1 MSITLL
7 KDVIRD
13 VRSGDKP
20 ATKQEVQNTIAHT
33 DNAKDLMESYQLA
46 KRMGEIYEYPEGGNV
61 VVKITDEVIA

>member
-13 VRSGDKP
+13 VRREDKP
-20 ATKQEVQNTIAHT
+20 ATKQEVQETIAHA
-33 DNAKDLMESYQLA
+33 DNPKDLMGSYQQA
-46 KRMGEIYEYPEGGNV
+46 KRLGEIYEYPEGGHI